1 MKISPEVAEALSS
14 GQPVVA
20 LESTVI
26 SHGICFNS
34 IPMSLAV
41 FNCLPF
47 SASNRFHFCMLG
59 FLLSGM
65 PYPQNLETAKQLEAI
80 VRVNGAIPA
89 TIAIL
94 DGVPCIGIHL
104 IILSSVRQLLLDIV
118 HSISTIPL
126 SPSLSF

>member
-14 GQPVVA
+14 GKPVVA

-26 SHGICFNS
+26 SHGICFDS
-34 IPMSLAV
+34 ISMLPAV
-41 FNCLPF
+41 FNCLRF
-47 SASNRFHFCMLG
+47 CASNRFHFCMPG

-94 DGVPCIGIHL
+94 DGVPCIGILCRLHY
-104 IILSSVRQLLLDIV
+104 
-118 HSISTIPL
+118 PL
-126 SPSLSF
+126 NMVF